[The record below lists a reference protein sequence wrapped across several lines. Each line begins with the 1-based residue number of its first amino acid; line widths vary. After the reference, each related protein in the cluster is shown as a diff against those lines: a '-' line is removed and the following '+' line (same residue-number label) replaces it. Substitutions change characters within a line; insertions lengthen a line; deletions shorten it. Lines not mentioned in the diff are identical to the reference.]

1 MKIAIIG
8 AGAAGLCAIRHA
20 VEKGHMCD
28 CFEQTDKVGGTW
40 NYSDLIGI
48 DRNGLPVHS
57 SMYKG
62 LRYLRL
68 ISFCERCVLAK
79 FFVLQL

>member
-1 MKIAIIG
+1 MKIAVIG

-20 VEKGHMCD
+20 IEQNFHCE

-40 NYSDLIGI
+40 NYSERIGT
-48 DRNGLPVHS
+48 DENGLPVHS

-62 LRYLRL
+62 LR
-68 ISFCERCVLAK
+68 
-79 FFVLQL
+79 